1 MIEEGFQL
9 DGERLYLAGK
19 ARGIHR
25 PRQMQRS
32 VLSIKTTRPR
42 KGRVARYDDSIGSD
56 GYFLYAFQGN
66 DPSSRDNTC
75 LREAFEDQSPLIYF
89 YALVPGVYQILYPC
103 YLMGWDPQGLRCTVA
118 VGSPHELRLSDE
130 MPWLAQPIDRRYS
143 TIEAKVRLH
152 QAEFRELVLNAYDRH
167 CAISNL
173 PIPDLLQ
180 AAHIIPDRDERGRPE
195 ISNGLCLS
203 TLHHTAYDR
212 NLLGIDPEGIVHIAG
227 SVLEQHD
234 GPALIITPAKTDC
247 CAW

>member
-130 MPWLAQPIDRRYS
+130 MLLLWLRCYDESSRLWALFVCPAPPAVQQSLDIGKSLYDSVRR
-143 TIEAKVRLH
+143 
-152 QAEFRELVLNAYDRH
+152 
-167 CAISNL
+167 
-173 PIPDLLQ
+173 
-180 AAHIIPDRDERGRPE
+180 
-195 ISNGLCLS
+195 
-203 TLHHTAYDR
+203 
-212 NLLGIDPEGIVHIAG
+212 
-227 SVLEQHD
+227 
-234 GPALIITPAKTDC
+234 
-247 CAW
+247 